1 MGYQIRIE
9 PSGHTFTALPEENL
23 LEAALRSGI
32 NVTYSCSSG
41 SCGDCKVRL
50 LSGEVEPVMPS
61 DFSFSLRERNDNY
74 FLLCSNRALSD
85 LIVQAEEAHSPAD
98 IPLQKI
104 VAKVAKIEPRG
115 EGVRILHL
123 RTPRTQTL
131 RFMAGQHASLN
142 LPGVGQFDAAIGSC
156 PCNGMHL
163 QFHFAAHQNVPF
175 VDAVFNGMRTGEQ
188 IEVEGPFGELSLDD
202 DSTRPL
208 LMLAMGTEFASI
220 KSLIEHAINLD
231 LRQPVRLIW
240 MAPESQGHYLENYC
254 RAWED
259 VLDDYR
265 FLALT
270 FSGDDIGRD
279 ERALLRQ
286 AIEKQMKG
294 IQGVDAYIAGSSL
307 FREVARE
314 HLLTLGE
321 DSDRLFELRRRNIRR
336 AVPHA
341 AQA

>member
-1 MGYQIRIE
+1 MSFRIRIE
-9 PSGHTFTALPEENL
+9 PSGHTFTALPEETL

-32 NVTYSCSSG
+32 NVTYNCSSG

-50 LSGEVEPVMPS
+50 LSGEVESVMPS
-61 DFSFSLRERNDNY
+61 DFRFNIKERNDN
-74 FLLCSNRALSD
+74 FILLCSNRAAGD
-85 LIVQAEEAHSPAD
+85 LVIQAEEAHSPAD
-98 IPLQKI
+98 IPLQHLT
-104 VAKVAKIEPRG
+104 AKVARIETLSDS
-115 EGVRILHL
+115 VRLLHL

-131 RFMAGQHASLN
+131 RFMAGQHVNLR
-142 LPGVGQFDAAIGSC
+142 LPGVGEYDAAIASC

-163 QFHFAAHQNVPF
+163 QFHVAMQHDSPF
-175 VDAVFNGMRTGEQ
+175 HTALFNGLHTGEQ
-188 IEVEGPFGELSLDD
+188 IEVEGPFGPISLDD

-208 LMLAMGTEFASI
+208 LMLAMGTEFAPI

-240 MAPESQGHYLENYC
+240 MAPVSQGHYLENYC

-265 FLALT
+265 FISVTIEGNELQ
-270 FSGDDIGRD
+270 RE
-279 ERALLRQ
+279 ERALLRH
-286 AIEKQMKG
+286 AIEEQLEG
-294 IQGVDAYIAGSSL
+294 IHGIDAYIAGTQQ

-321 DSDRLFELRRRNIRR
+321 DGQRLFELKRRLSHRPLSHFAR
-336 AVPHA
+336 A
-341 AQA
+341 

>member
-1 MGYQIRIE
+1 
-9 PSGHTFTALPEENL
+9 
-23 LEAALRSGI
+23 
-32 NVTYSCSSG
+32 
-41 SCGDCKVRL
+41 VRL
-50 LSGEVEPVMPS
+50 LSGEVEAVTPS
-61 DFSFSLRERNDNY
+61 DFHFSLRERNDHY
-74 FLLCSNRALSD
+74 ILLCSNRALSD
-85 LIVQAEEAHSPAD
+85 LVVQAEEAHSPAD
-98 IPLQKI
+98 IPLQKL
-104 VAKVAKIEPRG
+104 VAKMAKIELHG

-131 RFMAGQHASLN
+131 RFMAGQHACLN
-142 LPGVGQFDAAIGSC
+142 LPGVGQFDAAIASC

-163 QFHFAAHQNVPF
+163 QFHFAAHQDVPF
-175 VDAVFNGMRTGEQ
+175 VAAVFKGMRSGEQ

-208 LMLAMGTEFASI
+208 MMLAMGTEFAAI

-231 LRQPVRLIW
+231 LRQPVRMIW

-259 VLDDYR
+259 VFDDYR

-270 FSGDDIGRD
+270 FSGDDLGRD

-286 AIEKQMKG
+286 AIEEQMKD

-321 DSDRLFELRRRNIRR
+321 DGDRLFELRRRSMGR
-336 AVPHA
+336 AESHA
-341 AQA
+341 VQA